1 MDSFNIVGT
10 TFTIDNV
17 QEFQRLCNSPQEC
30 LRCMSEVLDLKDYLT
45 KARQAFV
52 LDYFHGIN
60 VFAAEV
66 DLSMEQALIVFNFG
80 KDLLCTLLA
89 LILPLSEASSKE
101 ELEAQELAAKEALE
115 AEDKAR
121 QAELEKAEAER
132 VAAEE
137 AIKIEESKKKPE
149 SLDEALDFIVRENL
163 ESFKQSFFEGCAS
176 EQKRLIEKLAQLEA
190 NVTAG
195 TPSESKAKKPQ

>member
-1 MDSFNIVGT
+1 MHCFS
-10 TFTIDNV
+10 
-17 QEFQRLCNSPQEC
+17 REC
-30 LRCMSEVLDLKDYLT
+30 
-45 KARQAFV
+45 
-52 LDYFHGIN
+52 
-60 VFAAEV
+60 
-66 DLSMEQALIVFNFG
+66 
-80 KDLLCTLLA
+80 CTESRRVVVHVETA